1 MSGAALSELGPG
13 NLALVG
19 ELDFDSVASLLE
31 QGLAKLNSADAL
43 VLDLSGVTRA
53 NSAGL
58 ALLLEWLEQGR
69 RRGVDLRFA
78 NLPAS
83 LVDIARI
90 SNATDLLPVEPGSGD

>member
-1 MSGAALSELGPG
+1 MSGATLSEQGPG

-31 QGLAKLNSADAL
+31 QGLGKLNSATTL
-43 VLDLSGVTRA
+43 VLDLTGVPRS

-69 RRGVDLRFA
+69 RSGVDVRFA

-83 LVDIARI
+83 LVEIARI
-90 SNATDLLPVEPGSGD
+90 SNATDLLPVELDSGA